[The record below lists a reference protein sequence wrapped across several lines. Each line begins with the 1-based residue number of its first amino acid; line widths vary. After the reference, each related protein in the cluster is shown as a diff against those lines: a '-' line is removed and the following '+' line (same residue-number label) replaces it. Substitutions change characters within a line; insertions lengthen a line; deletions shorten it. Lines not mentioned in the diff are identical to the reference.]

1 MSTDLSFF
9 FFSNFLIFLT
19 FLFASLFSNIIEYTQ
34 THLKYG
40 QSISIIREPVDVNRG
55 FHEPVGYCRHRSRHR
70 FSFRLRGTTYS
81 AAHTEEDEEEERRR
95 GDESERSRLLL
106 GEESGGPG
114 VGGEES
120 VVREEG
126 HAEERGEEI
135 DGVGGEFGEPDE
147 SEHENE
153 DPGEEVHGVNENTI
167 LQQEKENHERTKTTH
182 TENARAL
189 LFARAGEYYSE
200 K

>member
-1 MSTDLSFF
+1 MFST
-9 FFSNFLIFLT
+9 FLT
-19 FLFASLFSNIIEYTQ
+19 FFVLFFRIHTQ
-34 THLKYG
+34 THTHTKYG
-40 QSISIIREPVDVNRG
+40 QSIGIIREPVDVNRG

-81 AAHTEEDEEEERRR
+81 VAHTEEDEEEERRR

-120 VVREEG
+120 FVREEG

-167 LQQEKENHERTKTTH
+167 LREKENHERTKTTH